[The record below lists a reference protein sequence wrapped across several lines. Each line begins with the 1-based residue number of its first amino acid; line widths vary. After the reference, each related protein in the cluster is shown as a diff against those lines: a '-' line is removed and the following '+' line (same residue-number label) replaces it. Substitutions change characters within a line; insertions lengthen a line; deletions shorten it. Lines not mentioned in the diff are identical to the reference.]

1 MTTKETVDTLL
12 RFAEIILSWPV
23 MVLALFIIFRRPI
36 AAFLP
41 ELSKRLTKAEFGE
54 AKFEFAEIKTVDT
67 PVGKANVS
75 AVRAR
80 AGRAPFAGF
89 YCTYL
94 SLPHSFQ
101 ISWPSHSWSASVE
114 RGQALQQQSGLPPTL
129 TIPLLIE
136 RDEAIG
142 EFRPNVNVI
151 LESIGTMS
159 IAQYM
164 TQSRQAM
171 QQMGWIVLSSS
182 IDETTQGGLLVYLNT
197 SLGNKL
203 YQFARIIISAGT
215 AYVLT
220 ASQLPPDDLLGQQL
234 REELVN
240 ILNSFQ
246 VVV

>member
-1 MTTKETVDTLL
+1 MTPKEIVDTLL

-23 MVLALFIIFRRPI
+23 MVLALFILFRRPI

-54 AKFEFAEIKTVDT
+54 AKFEFTEIKTVDT

-80 AGRAPFAGF
+80 ASHTPFDGF

-94 SLPHSFQ
+94 SRPHSFQ
-101 ISWPSHSWSASVE
+101 VSWPSHSWSASVE
-114 RGQALQQQSGLPPTL
+114 KGRAFHQQSGFPPTL
-129 TIPLLIE
+129 TIPLFIE
-136 RDEAIG
+136 RDEAVG

-151 LESIGTMS
+151 LESIGALS
-159 IAQYM
+159 ITEYM
-164 TQSRQAM
+164 AQSRQAM

-182 IDETTQGGLLVYLNT
+182 VDETTQGGVLVYLNT
-197 SLGNKL
+197 SFGTKL
-203 YQFARIIISAGT
+203 YQFARIILSAGV
-215 AYVLT
+215 AYVVT